1 VDHHAL
7 TRSVTTLRQRTVKA
21 DSLDPEEGK
30 AAGLARREI
39 RTCLACGTK
48 FSAVSEDELCP
59 ACVLLGAAGHD
70 SAQAEAVNQISA
82 SENRIRRNRRRIED
96 GPTSSRPSDWA
107 PL

>member
-1 VDHHAL
+1 
-7 TRSVTTLRQRTVKA
+7 VKA

-30 AAGLARREI
+30 AAGLAQREI
-39 RTCLACGTK
+39 RTCRACGTK
-48 FSAVSEDELCP
+48 FSAVSEDALCP
-59 ACVLLGAAGHD
+59 ACVLLEAAGHD